1 MLHQYPPKQ
10 TISEDKERIMHLA
23 GPSSFGLAVL
33 EKRTVELGS
42 GVGSN
47 LKFKELCGISFGL
60 IPKPRSSVDFI
71 IP

>member
-1 MLHQYPPKQ
+1 
-10 TISEDKERIMHLA
+10 MHLA